1 MEKPIQKKQTNN
13 HLETARATK
22 NKSLFLAAFIATL
35 FQIGWL
41 TLEAFGF
48 QPVLFEMTT
57 VYLLILVTYVINNRI
72 LKWQDFSYKPRK
84 GEFLVY
90 FIWSYTFTVYTLYIF
105 NLVPKIPEQLS
116 ITFSGVTVVFFGN
129 EIVKFISR
137 LLPEKSLH

>member
-1 MEKPIQKKQTNN
+1 MKKTNY
-13 HLETARATK
+13 LETDRKAK
-22 NKSLFLAAFIATL
+22 NRTLFLAAFIATV

-57 VYLLILVTYVINNRI
+57 VYLLVIITYVINNRI
-72 LKWQDFSYKPRK
+72 LKWQNFSYKPRK

-90 FIWSYTFTVYTLYIF
+90 FIWLYTFTIYTLYVFDLI
-105 NLVPKIPEQLS
+105 PKIPDQLS
-116 ITFSGVTVVFFGN
+116 ITFSGVTVIFFGN

-137 LLPEKSLH
+137 LLPVKDLH

>member
-57 VYLLILVTYVINNRI
+57 V
-72 LKWQDFSYKPRK
+72 
-84 GEFLVY
+84 
-90 FIWSYTFTVYTLYIF
+90 
-105 NLVPKIPEQLS
+105 
-116 ITFSGVTVVFFGN
+116 
-129 EIVKFISR
+129 
-137 LLPEKSLH
+137 